1 LVGGYML
8 PSFFATCK
16 IKDESISTRF
26 LMEDSFFERSTI
38 ELVVSKPRKT
48 FHSSN
53 AFFAHSST
61 CLLILRPPLF
71 TLSTSFSSR
80 SRNQFFKI
88 GSLIGE
94 LGSIPSLV
102 SYLKNMASLELET
115 KVI

>member
-1 LVGGYML
+1 ML
-8 PSFFATCK
+8 PSFFATGK
-16 IKDESISTRF
+16 IKDESISTKF
-26 LMEDSFFERSTI
+26 LMEDSVFERSVI
-38 ELVVSKPRKT
+38 ELVVSKPRNT

-53 AFFAHSST
+53 AFFAHSSA
-61 CLLILRPPLF
+61 CLLILQPPLL

-94 LGSIPSLV
+94 LSSITSLV
-102 SYLKNMASLELET
+102 SYLKNMASSELET